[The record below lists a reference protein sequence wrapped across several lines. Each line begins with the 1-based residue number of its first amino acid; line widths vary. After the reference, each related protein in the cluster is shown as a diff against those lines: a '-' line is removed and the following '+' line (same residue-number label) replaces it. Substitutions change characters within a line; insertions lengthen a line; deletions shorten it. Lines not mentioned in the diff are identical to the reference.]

1 MIAVIIALVAIVTY
15 FSSTSENPL
24 TGEKQRVAMTPEQ
37 EIALGYKSA
46 PQMAAQMGGLSQN
59 EKARA
64 LVKQVGE
71 KLVAES
77 FAAKSPYK
85 FSFHVLADP
94 RTVNAFALPGGPIFI
109 TEGLLRLLKTEAEL
123 AGVLGHEIGH
133 VIARHSSERLAK
145 QQLTQ
150 GLLGALVVGSGDY
163 STAQIGQ
170 IVGSM
175 INMSYGREDELESD
189 ALGIRIMAE
198 GRLRPARHDPRHGS
212 ARQGLGRLETARVH
226 VDPSGAREPRG
237 AHQGGDREALSS
249 GRAER
254 AQGIGL
260 EPEAQALA
268 SRGGEG
274 SRSDR
279 MPCSTQIEPKDR
291 YPARKQA
298 FSESRLVDST

>member
-1 MIAVIIALVAIVTY
+1 MSSGRLIIAVIIALMAIVTY

-24 TGEKQRVAMTPEQ
+24 TGEKQRVAMSPEQ
-37 EIALGYKSA
+37 EIALGYRSA
-46 PQMAAQMGGLSQN
+46 PEMAAQMGGLSQN
-59 EKARA
+59 EKAQA
-64 LVKQVGE
+64 LVKQLGQR
-71 KLVAES
+71 LVAQS

-94 RTVNAFALPGGPIFI
+94 KTVNAFALPGGPIFI

-163 STAQIGQ
+163 TTAQIGQ
-170 IVGSM
+170 VVGSM

-198 GRLRPARHDPRHGS
+198 TGYDPRAMIRVMEVLAKASGGGS
-212 ARQGLGRLETARVH
+212 RQPEFFSTHPA
-226 VDPSGAREPRG
+226 PEN
-237 AHQGGDREALSS
+237 
-249 GRAER
+249 RAER
-254 AQGIGL
+254 IKEAIAKQFPQGI
-260 EPEAQALA
+260 PENL
-268 SRGGEG
+268 
-274 SRSDR
+274 
-279 MPCSTQIEPKDR
+279 K
-291 YPARKQA
+291 K
-298 FSESRLVDST
+298 

>member
-1 MIAVIIALVAIVTY
+1 MGWARILIAAILALVALVTY
-15 FSSTSENPL
+15 FGSSSENPL

-37 EIALGYKSA
+37 EVMLGYKSA

-59 EKARA
+59 EKARV
-64 LVKQVGE
+64 LVTQLGE
-71 KLVAES
+71 KLVAKS

-109 TEGLLRLLKTEAEL
+109 TEGLLRLLKSEAEL

-163 STAQIGQ
+163 TTAQIGQ
-170 IVGSM
+170 MVGSM

-198 GRLRPARHDPRHGS
+198 AGYDPRAMIRVMEVLANASGGS
-212 ARQGLGRLETARVH
+212 RQPEFFSTHPAPENRTARIK
-226 VDPSGAREPRG
+226 
-237 AHQGGDREALSS
+237 EAIAKQYPN
-249 GRAER
+249 GV
-254 AQGIGL
+254 
-260 EPEAQALA
+260 PENL
-268 SRGGEG
+268 
-274 SRSDR
+274 
-279 MPCSTQIEPKDR
+279 
-291 YPARKQA
+291 RK
-298 FSESRLVDST
+298 